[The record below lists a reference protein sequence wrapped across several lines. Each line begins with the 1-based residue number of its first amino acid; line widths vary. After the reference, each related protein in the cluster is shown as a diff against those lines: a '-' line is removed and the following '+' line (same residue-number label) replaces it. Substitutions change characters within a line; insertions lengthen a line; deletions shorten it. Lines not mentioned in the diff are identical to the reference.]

1 MKNPEAKT
9 YEGPKNYRKLVQNVP
24 KLYSLSDKQLQEN
37 NPFDKKTIMTESFS
51 GENTPTKHYLAK
63 SIQSRGKLEL
73 RQINEIASRSLKIWQ
88 TSKKR
93 LETVAPASPSMS
105 SASTRKT
112 TAIESRNQSQSQS
125 VDYWDTK
132 RSSKS
137 FNLSWQTREARLWNG
152 GSGTFGALY
161 TSKNHAK
168 LAKKSSAHFQLTPS
182 HKLFLPQKPSRG

>member
-51 GENTPTKHYLAK
+51 EENTPTKHYLAK
-63 SIQSRGKLEL
+63 SIESRGKLEL

-93 LETVAPASPSMS
+93 LETVASASSSMS
-105 SASTRKT
+105 SASTKKT

-137 FNLSWQTREARLWNG
+137 FNLSWQTREARLW
-152 GSGTFGALY
+152 
-161 TSKNHAK
+161 
-168 LAKKSSAHFQLTPS
+168 
-182 HKLFLPQKPSRG
+182 

>member
-73 RQINEIASRSLKIWQ
+73 RQINEIASRSLKI
-88 TSKKR
+88 
-93 LETVAPASPSMS
+93 
-105 SASTRKT
+105 
-112 TAIESRNQSQSQS
+112 
-125 VDYWDTK
+125 
-132 RSSKS
+132 
-137 FNLSWQTREARLWNG
+137 
-152 GSGTFGALY
+152 
-161 TSKNHAK
+161 
-168 LAKKSSAHFQLTPS
+168 
-182 HKLFLPQKPSRG
+182 